1 MVSPIPRSIE
11 RRSIADLVERSL
23 REDLG
28 AGDRTTQR
36 VVPSRARGVGTI
48 MAKDRLV
55 LCGLPLAR
63 EVFRRLDPALR
74 FRRLRAEGS
83 FVRAGTAVAR
93 VEGRAASILTGERTA
108 LNFLQHLSGIA
119 TFTRRCVQLSR
130 GRCRIRDTRKT
141 HPGLRELE
149 KYAVRIGG
157 GENHRL
163 RLDDGILI
171 KHNHWRISGGVAESV
186 RRARR
191 ADRARPIQVE
201 VSTLRDLREAIE
213 AGADGVLLDNLSPR
227 QVRRALVL
235 ARRRVHVEVSGGI
248 TPRTIARFA
257 ALRPDAL
264 SLGALTHS
272 APWVDLALRLQGKDI
287 R

>member
-11 RRSIADLVERSL
+11 RRSVADLVERSL

-63 EVFRRLDPALR
+63 EVFRRLDPGVR

-83 FVRAGTAVAR
+83 FVRAGTPVAK

-171 KHNHWRISGGVAESV
+171 KHNHWRISGGVAASV

-227 QVRRALVL
+227 QVRRALHL
-235 ARRRVHVEVSGGI
+235 ARRRVQVEVSGGI
-248 TPRTIARFA
+248 TPRRIARFA

-272 APWVDLALRLQGKDI
+272 APWVDLALRLEGKDT

>member
-1 MVSPIPRSIE
+1 MVSPVPRSIE
-11 RRSIADLVERSL
+11 RRCIADLVARAL

-36 VVPSRARGVGTI
+36 VVSSRATGIGTI
-48 MAKDRLV
+48 RAKDPLV

-83 FVRAGTAVAR
+83 FVRAGTPVAR

-119 TFTRRCVQLSR
+119 TFTRRCVRLSR

-141 HPGLRELE
+141 HPGLRALE

-171 KHNHWRISGGVAESV
+171 KHNHWRISGGVAASV

-191 ADRARPIQVE
+191 AGARPRGPIQVE
-201 VSTLRDLREAIE
+201 VSTLRDLRAAIE

-227 QVRRALVL
+227 QVRRALDL
-235 ARRRVHVEVSGGI
+235 ARHRVHVEVSGGI
-248 TPRTIARFA
+248 TPDTLARFA
-257 ALRPDAL
+257 VLRPDAL

-272 APWVDLALRLQGKDI
+272 APWVDLALRLQET

>member
-1 MVSPIPRSIE
+1 
-11 RRSIADLVERSL
+11 
-23 REDLG
+23 
-28 AGDRTTQR
+28 
-36 VVPSRARGVGTI
+36 

-191 ADRARPIQVE
+191 ADRTRPIQVE

-227 QVRRALVL
+227 QVRRALDL
-235 ARRRVHVEVSGGI
+235 ARRRFTSKYPEGSLRVPSPASRPCDRMRCPWVRSP
-248 TPRTIARFA
+248 TPRPGWIWRCGSKARTSDEDSPGIPA
-257 ALRPDAL
+257 SSGSSWRATLRTPGP
-264 SLGALTHS
+264 SLFQH
-272 APWVDLALRLQGKDI
+272 RLDQ
-287 R
+287 

>member
-11 RRSIADLVERSL
+11 RRSVADLVERSL

-63 EVFRRLDPALR
+63 EVFRRLDPGVR

-83 FVRAGTAVAR
+83 FVRAGTPVAKI
-93 VEGRAASILTGERTA
+93 EGRAASILTGERTA

-171 KHNHWRISGGVAESV
+171 KHNHWRISGGVAASV

-227 QVRRALVL
+227 QVRRALDL

-248 TPRTIARFA
+248 TPRRIARFA

-272 APWVDLALRLQGKDI
+272 APWVDLALRLEGKDT